1 MDLFTFL
8 KKLMS
13 LFSCCNIKL
22 ISFPGFTPSFL
33 NLLESDNKFI
43 AETIIIIV
51 VIIIIIIIIIIIVII
66 IIIIIIITIIMTT
79 TTTIIVIIDHV
90 CQKTRFW
97 GESISILFERL
108 CLALLIRSDLI
119 SKPYQVIMFVF
130 C

>member
-1 MDLFTFL
+1 MDKALLYNCSLMDLFTFL

-43 AETIIIIV
+43 AETIIV
-51 VIIIIIIIIIIIVII
+51 IVII
-66 IIIIIIITIIMTT
+66 IIIIIIIIIMTT

>member
-43 AETIIIIV
+43 AETIIVIV
-51 VIIIIIIIIIIIVII
+51 IIIIIIIVII
-66 IIIIIIITIIMTT
+66 IIIIIMTT

>member
-43 AETIIIIV
+43 AETIIVIV
-51 VIIIIIIIIIIIVII
+51 IIIIIIIVII
-66 IIIIIIITIIMTT
+66 IIIIIIIMTT